1 VQSMR
6 RLIHP
11 AGDDPASP
19 RLCASCY
26 EDWEYV
32 ASLRALYHEARGLL
46 EHAAAP
52 GGRPLRVLD
61 TETTGLEEQD
71 EPIELA
77 IVDGLTGAV
86 LLDTRLRPLAP
97 ISPGAYAVH
106 GVSSSELQDAPALAD
121 IWSRVCDLLSGA
133 LVIAYN
139 AEFDRQMFAQAA
151 QRYGL
156 RMPKCR
162 WYCLMEACAVFD
174 APEDG
179 RWLPLGAVCAE
190 LEVRSAPAHG
200 ARTDALAALA
210 VVQALAARATV

>member
-1 VQSMR
+1 
-6 RLIHP
+6 
-11 AGDDPASP
+11 
-19 RLCASCY
+19 
-26 EDWEYV
+26 
-32 ASLRALYHEARGLL
+32 LRALYHEVRKLL
-46 EHAAAP
+46 EHAAAR
-52 GGRPLRVLD
+52 GARPLRVID

-77 IVDGLTGAV
+77 IVDGLSGAV

-97 ISPGAYAVH
+97 IAPGAYAVH
-106 GVSSSELQDAPALAD
+106 GISSLALQDAPALAD
-121 IWSRVCDLLSGA
+121 IWSRICELLSGA

-139 AEFDRQMFAQAA
+139 AEFDRQVLAQAA

-179 RWLPLGAVCAE
+179 RWLSLGAVCAE
-190 LEVRSAPAHG
+190 LEVRNMPTHG
-200 ARTDALAALA
+200 ARADALAAFA
-210 VVQALAARATV
+210 VVQTLAARATV